1 MAIPAVLMGFSF
13 PLGNAIV
20 QRAEQAVGRRAG
32 TLYLANTAGA
42 VGGSVIAGFVL
53 LPALGLQRSA
63 TILMII
69 AALAAVPLYVAAR
82 PSMRAAAASLI
93 IVAAAM
99 GLWLQLPS
107 DYITRRALG
116 TLDERERLIV
126 VSDGLTELIAVTE
139 SPRQGRTL
147 VTNGHAMSSTL
158 PLAQRYMRALAHIPL
173 LSIKN
178 PEDVLV
184 IGFGVGNTTHA
195 ATLHP
200 SVRRVDLADLSRDI
214 LAHATYF
221 EEGNKGVLNHPK
233 VTVYINDG
241 RQHLQMQPQASYDLI
256 VLEPPPIAYAGVA
269 ALYSR
274 EFYEL
279 ARTRLQPG
287 GYISQWLPTYQVR
300 TSTAEAMVA
309 AFVDVFPQSVL
320 LSGAGS
326 DLILLGVNGPGIE
339 IDPARLQAALAAAP
353 AVRTDLE
360 RVDLGALH
368 EIVGTFVGSA
378 RRLAEATREVP
389 PIVDDHPMQE
399 YDVRSML
406 NYGHGVPDSI
416 VGLDEVGAW
425 CPRCFMAGRPVP
437 AMERLNAYLE
447 LLKLAYAASS
457 NEMAATRQLW
467 ETEGRTVAGSRYL
480 GAIVPESAELHNVLG
495 LGLAESS
502 QIDAAIVE
510 FRRALEIEP
519 DDAPAHWHLGAA
531 LASQG
536 QHPDAITHLARAV
549 ELDPANSR
557 AHGDLGLILAI
568 QGRLDEAAGH
578 LEVAITLDPQA
589 EGARKNLAVV
599 QQRRARG
606 TAQR

>member
-1 MAIPAVLMGFSF
+1 M
-13 PLGNAIV
+13 
-20 QRAEQAVGRRAG
+20 
-32 TLYLANTAGA
+32 
-42 VGGSVIAGFVL
+42 
-53 LPALGLQRSA
+53 
-63 TILMII
+63 
-69 AALAAVPLYVAAR
+69 
-82 PSMRAAAASLI
+82 
-93 IVAAAM
+93 
-99 GLWLQLPS
+99 
-107 DYITRRALG
+107 
-116 TLDERERLIV
+116 
-126 VSDGLTELIAVTE
+126 
-139 SPRQGRTL
+139 
-147 VTNGHAMSSTL
+147 
-158 PLAQRYMRALAHIPL
+158 
-173 LSIKN
+173 
-178 PEDVLV
+178 
-184 IGFGVGNTTHA
+184 
-195 ATLHP
+195 
-200 SVRRVDLADLSRDI
+200 
-214 LAHATYF
+214 
-221 EEGNKGVLNHPK
+221 
-233 VTVYINDG
+233 
-241 RQHLQMQPQASYDLI
+241 
-256 VLEPPPIAYAGVA
+256 A

-326 DLILLGVNGPGIE
+326 DLILLGINGPRIE

-437 AMERLNAYLE
+437 AMERLDAYLE

-495 LGLAESS
+495 LGLAERARSTLRLSSFAGRLRSS
-502 QIDAAIVE
+502 QTMRQRTGTSAP
-510 FRRALEIEP
+510 RWRHRAE
-519 DDAPAHWHLGAA
+519 
-531 LASQG
+531 
-536 QHPDAITHLARAV
+536 HPDAITHLARAV

-589 EGARKNLAVV
+589 EDARKNLAVV